1 VVIGCDFIK
10 DEIEEDINNKDG
22 VFVDD

>member
-10 DEIEEDINNKDG
+10 DEIEEDINNKEG